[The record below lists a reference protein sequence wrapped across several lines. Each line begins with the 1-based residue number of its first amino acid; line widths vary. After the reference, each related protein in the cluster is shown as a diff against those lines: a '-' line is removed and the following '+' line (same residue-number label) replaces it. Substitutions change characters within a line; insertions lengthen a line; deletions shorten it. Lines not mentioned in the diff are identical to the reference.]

1 MRRAAGGAV
10 EREERT
16 AVRRGSGAGR
26 DVLLP
31 TAVRRSLADA
41 FARRGH
47 VLHQPRLADRPG
59 VGSRGGSSVRGP
71 RCARLPELS
80 VGVRRGGGRA
90 PGADGRSPAGAP
102 ARPGAQ
108 PAGGAALGLHGV
120 GRGRAAAVRRRGDR
134 RHEPGGPLH
143 RAYLAVQHRQ
153 ARRRAA
159 AERGA
164 KPRVGPG
171 DADRARLH
179 PLAGRAGAHR
189 RVVRRRPL
197 PAAPALRV
205 ERRRRPALPP
215 PRADLRRGG
224 SGRRA
229 DVRAPAGSAADPRG
243 HPSDRRRPRHDA
255 RRAPPARSRRAA
267 ARPLP
272 PDAHPHRHRPAPAFG
287 RSRVGGRSLQPA
299 EPVLS
304 ASAGRALHHGAG
316 RPHPAHRRPLGRGDR
331 VPGAA
336 DGRIDEGRRTNDGG
350 APSPDHAPAS
360 SFQSSRPPT
369 PPALSSWRPPSRR
382 SMPSIRRRAR
392 PSCWPTGCG
401 WASG

>member
-1 MRRAAGGAV
+1 MRAPSRTICRRAS
-10 EREERT
+10 
-16 AVRRGSGAGR
+16 RRGQR
-26 DVLLP
+26 
-31 TAVRRSLADA
+31 T
-41 FARRGH
+41 
-47 VLHQPRLADRPG
+47 
-59 VGSRGGSSVRGP
+59 
-71 RCARLPELS
+71 
-80 VGVRRGGGRA
+80 

-143 RAYLAVQHRQ
+143 RPDLAVQHRQ

-159 AERGA
+159 AHRGA
-164 KPRVGPG
+164 EPRAGPG

-224 SGRRA
+224 SGRGA
-229 DVRAPAGSAADPRG
+229 DVCAPARPAADPRG

-287 RSRVGGRSLQPA
+287 RSRVGGWSLQPA

-331 VPGAA
+331 IPGAA
-336 DGRIDEGRRTNDGG
+336 DGDKRPGTGFRGQESGGRGQESGG
-350 APSPDHAPAS
+350 RGQESGVRGQEVRRQEAGGSAYVRRPAS
-360 SFQSSRPPT
+360 SFQLPVSRPPT
-369 PPALSSWRPPSRR
+369 PPALNSWRPPSRR

-401 WASG
+401 SASG